1 MDKNTVKGIVGVCVA
16 VALAATVSVCAML
29 MLRKNDAASDDE
41 VQTVATEKSA
51 QEGGFYNILFMGT
64 DREAGLCDVMMLINV
79 NTQND
84 SITMAQIP
92 RDTYARYSDADYKK
106 LNGAYSAL
114 GGAEQ
119 TAKFLSEALGTPIQY
134 HMCIGLDTVAA
145 VVDTLGGVEINLPCD
160 MKYTDAA
167 QGLYI
172 DLKKGYNL
180 LDGEGAEM
188 FLRFRSGYADGDLG
202 RLDAQKLFMACMFS
216 KLGERFS
223 PVMAARLMGVVEGI
237 ETNMSAYDIMWLA
250 NRALATNA
258 TQIKMLTLPGE
269 ALIAKKSGA
278 SYYVLSGISTE
289 KLLKEHFCA
298 SEKFDEDR
306 AFLNE
311 DYTSFRDAYNS
322 EKQYLLSTVSEI
334 VQKNRE

>member
-1 MDKNTVKGIVGVCVA
+1 MDKNTIKGIVGVCAA
-16 VALAATVSVCAML
+16 VVLAAIAAVCATL
-29 MLRKNDAASDDE
+29 MLRKQPAKTDTQAITIEESTQKD
-41 VQTVATEKSA
+41 
-51 QEGGFYNILFMGT
+51 GFYNVLFMGT

-84 SITMAQIP
+84 SITIAQIP
-92 RDTYARYSDADYKK
+92 RDTYAHYSESDYKK

-114 GGAEQ
+114 GGAQQ
-119 TAKFLSEALGTPIQY
+119 TASFLSDTLGTPIQY
-134 HMCIGLDTVAA
+134 YMCVGLDTVAA

-167 QGLYI
+167 QDLYI
-172 DLKKGYNL
+172 DLKEGYNL

-202 RLDAQKLFMACMFS
+202 RLDAQKLFMACLFS
-216 KLGERFS
+216 TLGEKFS
-223 PVMAARLMGVVEGI
+223 PVMAAQLMSVVEGV
-237 ETNMSAYDIMWLA
+237 ETNMSAYDLLWLA

-269 ALIAKKSGA
+269 ALVAKKSGA

-289 KLLKEHFCA
+289 KLMRKYFCS
-298 SEKFDEDR
+298 SEEFDEDK

-311 DYTSFRDAYNS
+311 DYNSFRDVYNS
-322 EKQYLLSTVSEI
+322 EKPLLLSTVGEI